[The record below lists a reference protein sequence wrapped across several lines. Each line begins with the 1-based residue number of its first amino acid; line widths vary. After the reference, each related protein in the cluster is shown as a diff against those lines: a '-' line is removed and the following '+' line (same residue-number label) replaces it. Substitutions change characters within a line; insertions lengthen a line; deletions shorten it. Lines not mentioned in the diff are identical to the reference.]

1 MHDVRKPVTKHSFRF
16 HCYKREMKFY
26 CVCARIPAIVR
37 PQTRKGNQHMAAI
50 EDSGFE
56 SRIGKGTKTSGK
68 LTFRG
73 PVKIEGEA
81 EGEITGDDVV
91 IAQGAV
97 VSARISAGK
106 VTIAG
111 AFNGEVN
118 ARERVELMPTAR
130 VQCTI
135 STPSLVLNEGAQ
147 FDGDCK
153 MPNKKIAA

>member
-1 MHDVRKPVTKHSFRF
+1 MTCARLPRSTHLGSIAIYQKA
-16 HCYKREMKFY
+16 KFY
-26 CVCARIPAIVR
+26 CVCSRIPAIVR

-81 EGEITGDDVV
+81 EGEISGDDVV

-111 AFNGEVN
+111 AFNGEVT

>member
-1 MHDVRKPVTKHSFRF
+1 MTCARPSRSIHSSS
-16 HCYKREMKFY
+16 HWYLREAKFY
-26 CVCARIPAIVR
+26 CACSRIPAIVR
-37 PQTRKGNQHMAAI
+37 PQNR
-50 EDSGFE
+50 
-56 SRIGKGTKTSGK
+56 KGTKTSGK

-81 EGEITGDDVV
+81 EGEITGDDVL

-111 AFNGEVN
+111 AFNGEVT

-153 MPNKKIAA
+153 MPNKK